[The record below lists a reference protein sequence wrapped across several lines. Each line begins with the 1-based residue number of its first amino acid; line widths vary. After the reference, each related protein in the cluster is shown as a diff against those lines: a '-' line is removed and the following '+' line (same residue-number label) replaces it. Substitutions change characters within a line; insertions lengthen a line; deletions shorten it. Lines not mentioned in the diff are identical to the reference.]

1 MTNAA
6 SASTTTP
13 ARIHADR
20 AARRVEIEW
29 RDGHQTVYDFEALR
43 WLCPCAICR
52 GEGGMPG
59 WLDSGP
65 TLTGFQCTLL
75 DLRLVGSYAIQPT
88 WADGHS
94 TGYYSFT
101 GLRDQCPCPTCTA
114 RRAAEAGTATGPAPG
129 HASHG
134 GRTG

>member
-1 MTNAA
+1 VSSFT
-6 SASTTTP
+6 SAPATTA

-20 AARRVEIEW
+20 PGRTLQIEW
-29 RDGHQTVYDFEALR
+29 RDGHQTTYDITDLR

-65 TLTGFQCTLL
+65 TLTDLQTTLV
-75 DLRLVGSYAIQPT
+75 DVRLVGSYAIQPI

-94 TGYYSFT
+94 TGYYSFVN
-101 GLRDQCPCPTCTA
+101 LRAQCPCPACTA
-114 RRAAEAGTATGPAPG
+114 RRANELE
-129 HASHG
+129 
-134 GRTG
+134 GRTA

>member
-1 MTNAA
+1 VDVAT
-6 SASTTTP
+6 SP
-13 ARIHADR
+13 ADLTVPAKIHADR
-20 AARRVEIEW
+20 PNRRLEIEW
-29 RDGHQTVYDFEALR
+29 RDGHHTTYDFEALR

-75 DLRLVGSYAIQPT
+75 DLRLVGTYAIQPT

-101 GLRDQCPCPTCTA
+101 NLRDQCPCPVCSA
-114 RRAAEAGTATGPAPG
+114 RRAATAELA
-129 HASHG
+129 
-134 GRTG
+134 R